1 MPRWLDRLL
10 GRPEVQ
16 PLPVTFEIEETP
28 DGRHEVRVTRFVA
41 ETPET
46 VTSPDALTDA
56 IEARTPDGRRISY
69 ALSSQDAQTLA
80 ALRSLSPEVRSD
92 GTWVVEMRP
101 AQLAYLR
108 RRVNVR
114 EGPRSRAVAIAEGA
128 ERPALAVTRADGEGA
143 SRGLQVTFGF
153 ADEAGQVRA
162 PDRVIRTS
170 SGDYARVGRRFV
182 PIPADL
188 SRRNRAL
195 LESGSVMLPAERIPG
210 FFLRDLV
217 VLGSGFDAVLV
228 GEAADIQVLDADA
241 IRPVVSLD
249 TRVPGWLDF
258 NVAYEVAG
266 KPLPPDLLG
275 GARGAGEYVQV
286 DEKTW
291 VAGDPRP
298 LEAVNARLSGLG
310 VAPGNGR
317 YRLPAHQFATV
328 QEFVADIGGRQ
339 VASEAFRGFLD
350 ELTGFH
356 ADPSFHLTD
365 EAEAHLR
372 EEGIA
377 LRPYQREG
385 IQWMDWL
392 GRHQLHGL
400 LADDMGL
407 GKTLQTIATLRL
419 AYEREARERG
429 ATNPGPRAGIGEARG
444 GHGAVRGSA
453 AGDEG
458 GPGDSL
464 VIAPRSVLS
473 HWEREIR
480 RCFPEI
486 RTCRYHGAGRDAAR
500 LSSPEP
506 TVFITTYSTA
516 ANDIAALVRVPFFY
530 VILDEATYIKNPS
543 ARRTRAI
550 KRING
555 AHRLALSGTPV
566 ENRPAELWSLFDF
579 LMPGHLGRYGAFTR
593 SFESGILSGDG
604 AASGRLGQRV
614 RPFILRRLKT
624 DVAKDLP
631 PKVPIRES
639 CELTSEQRALYGG
652 LQEAI
657 KQARVTLEGGGSVN
671 VAMSIL
677 PVLLRLKQICD
688 HPALVTGE
696 ELKGAG
702 GAAVPG
708 DHGFAPTWSS
718 ARRSAGHSHRGRS
731 RRAAAS
737 TEGIAGRSEKFDWI
751 IDKADEIARS
761 GEQVVI
767 FSHFLGMLDLM
778 EAALGD
784 RGVRTVRIDGSTR
797 DRQGEIDRFTN
808 DGVPVALCSL
818 KATSMGINLQTAN
831 HVIHADRWW
840 NPAAEDQAT
849 DRVHR
854 IGQERTVYVYYI
866 VTEGTL
872 EERIDALLD
881 RKRSIAG
888 QILDETAQGLQGWT
902 REELLEVL
910 QPLADNTSAVP
921 GT

>member
-10 GRPEVQ
+10 GRPELQ
-16 PLPVTFEIEETP
+16 PLPVIFELEEAP
-28 DGRHEVRVTRFVA
+28 EGHYEVRVTRFVA
-41 ETPET
+41 DVPE
-46 VTSPDALTDA
+46 VVAHPDALADE
-56 IEARTPDGRRISY
+56 IEARAADGRRVRY
-69 ALSSQDAQTLA
+69 QLSTQDAQTLA
-80 ALRSLSPEVRSD
+80 TLRSLSPEVRAD
-92 GTWVVEMRP
+92 GTWVVDMRP
-101 AQLAYLR
+101 ALLTYLR

-114 EGPRSRAVAIAEGA
+114 EGPRSRALVIAGGP
-128 ERPALAVTRADGEGA
+128 ERPALAVSRAGGKGT
-143 SRGLQVTFGF
+143 SRGLQVTFGY
-153 ADEAGQVRA
+153 ADETGQVRA
-162 PDRVIRTS
+162 PDRVIRSS
-170 SGDYARVGRRFV
+170 SGDYARVGRRLV
-182 PIPADL
+182 PIPTDL
-188 SRRNRAL
+188 SRRDRAL
-195 LESGSVMLPAERIPG
+195 LESGSVTLPPERIPG

-241 IRPVVSLD
+241 VRPVVRLD
-249 TRVPGWLDF
+249 TQVPGWLDF
-258 NVAYEVAG
+258 DVRYEVAG
-266 KPLPPDLLG
+266 KPLPPELLRS
-275 GARGAGEYVQV
+275 ARGNDGYVQV
-286 DEKTW
+286 DDATW
-291 VAGDPRP
+291 VAVDPRP
-298 LEAVNARLSGLG
+298 LEAINARLSKLG
-310 VAPGNGR
+310 AAPANGR
-317 YRLPAHQFATV
+317 YRLPSHQFATV
-328 QEFVADIGGRQ
+328 QEFVADISGRQ
-339 VASEAFRGFLD
+339 VASEAFQGFLD

-356 ADPSFHLTD
+356 ADPAFRLTD
-365 EAEAHLR
+365 ATEAHLCD
-372 EEGIA
+372 EGIA

-407 GKTLQTIATLRL
+407 GKTLQAIATLRL
-419 AYEREARERG
+419 AYEREAEG
-429 ATNPGPRAGIGEARG
+429 HGMPNPGPRAGTVVG
-444 GHGAVRGSA
+444 GYPAPDGN
-453 AGDEG
+453 
-458 GPGDSL
+458 GPGHSL

-473 HWEREIR
+473 HWEREIK

-486 RTCRYHGAGRDAAR
+486 RTYRYHGAGRDTAQLA
-500 LSSPEP
+500 SPEP

-516 ANDIAALVRVPFFY
+516 ANDIAVLVRVPFFY

-593 SFESGILSGDG
+593 SFESSILSGDG
-604 AASGRLGQRV
+604 GASSRLGQRV
-614 RPFILRRLKT
+614 RPFILRRLKA

-639 CELTSEQRALYGG
+639 CELTPEQRALYGG

-657 KQARVTLEGGGSVN
+657 KQARTTLEGGGSVN

-696 ELKGAG
+696 DLPTTSGALGKGELGW
-702 GAAVPG
+702 
-708 DHGFAPTWSS
+708 APAWSS
-718 ARRSAGHSHRGRS
+718 ARRGAGHSRRGRS
-731 RRAAAS
+731 RRAAAF
-737 TEGIAGRSEKFDWI
+737 TEGITGRSEKFDWI
-751 IDKADEIARS
+751 IDKAGEIAHS

-767 FSHFLGMLDLM
+767 FSHFLGMLDLLQT
-778 EAALGD
+778 ALAD
-784 RGVRTVRIDGSTR
+784 RGVATVRIDGTTR

-808 DGVPVALCSL
+808 DGIPVALCSL

-854 IGQERTVYVYYI
+854 IGQDRTVYVYYI

-910 QPLADNTSAVP
+910 QPLTDNASAVLE
-921 GT
+921 T